1 MTYSST
7 KKLPLVRHLEK
18 KRKATKIALRL
29 NRLHSIAY
37 IRNGLYGITSF
48 AATET
53 IVGSG
58 KGKEDNYIQRTGLRN
73 RGRDPGGPNNAL
85 QSMSVS
91 TYPVT
96 TKSICPSDPRAF
108 PFLLTPFYAKHRGTL
123 EGTIVIVQISQ
134 KGRISLFR

>member
-37 IRNGLYGITSF
+37 IRNVLYGITSF

-58 KGKEDNYIQRTGLRN
+58 KGRKIIIFSARVSGIGAEILADSTTPYSRC
-73 RGRDPGGPNNAL
+73 
-85 QSMSVS
+85 QSQP
-91 TYPVT
+91 T
-96 TKSICPSDPRAF
+96 
-108 PFLLTPFYAKHRGTL
+108 
-123 EGTIVIVQISQ
+123 Q
-134 KGRISLFR
+134 